1 MELKA
6 FEIQF
11 VGLKAGKHEFS
22 FEVDNAFFE
31 NFGYDEF
38 NNADVAVTAFLDKRS
53 TLMDLELEAKG
64 AVNVDCDVSNVP
76 FDLPVDAQM
85 DLVVK
90 FGEEFNDENEDL
102 LILPHGEFKFNIAQY
117 VYEMIV
123 LSMPAKKV
131 HPGIENGTLESD
143 ILDKLDEL
151 SVDQPV
157 DQNEE
162 KEIDPRW
169 DALKKFKTDNNL

>member
-22 FEVDNAFFE
+22 FEVDNTFFE
-31 NFGYDEF
+31 NFGFDEF
-38 NNADVAVTAFLDKRS
+38 NSADVAVTAFLDKRS
-53 TLMDLELEAKG
+53 TLMDLELTAKG

-76 FDLPVDAQM
+76 FDHPVDAQL

-151 SVDQPV
+151 SVDQPN
-157 DQNEE
+157 DQNED
-162 KEIDPRW
+162 KEVDPRW